1 MNYVE
6 YYTEVEGVNPS
17 TLKVNYTNNV
27 INGIDININIDEELD
42 PTKCKMEIHFILSNN
57 VTSVEDALKTTLDI
71 AHDIINLFSFNTEGK
86 FGNPRRGL
94 FNINGQGVVAI
105 AQIPL
110 YNLQNN
116 KDLPQGYSNTL
127 ELSLSNNN
135 LLNDLKSNSYHRLY
149 RAAMRTNDFI
159 ARFMFL
165 YGIIFDIKTSQNLV
179 DDYIQSIDPYVEMRK
194 STDPRTPNK
203 DITKYTW
210 LRNEI
215 GHTRG
220 VTDINEVQK
229 EITEVCDAFAELVK
243 GAI

>member
-6 YYTEVEGVNPS
+6 YYTVVEGVNPS
-17 TLKVNYTNNV
+17 ILKVKYTNNL
-27 INGIDININIDEELD
+27 INGIDIKIYNDEELD
-42 PTKCKMEIHFILSNN
+42 PTKCKLEIKFIVSNN
-57 VTSVEDALKTTLDI
+57 VTSVEDALKTTLDT
-71 AHDIINLFSFNTEGK
+71 AHDIINLLSFNTEGK
-86 FGNPRRGL
+86 FGIPRRGR

-105 AQIPL
+105 AQKPL

-116 KDLPQGYSNTL
+116 EDLSQGLSNRL

-135 LLNDLKSNSYHRLY
+135 LLADLKNNSYHRLY
-149 RAAMRTNDFI
+149 RAAMRTNDII

-165 YGIIFDIKTSQNLV
+165 YGIIFDIKTTQNLV
-179 DDYIQSIDPYVEMRK
+179 DDYIQSIDPNVEMRK
-194 STDPRTPNK
+194 STDPRKPNK

-215 GHTRG
+215 GHTRN
-220 VTDINEVQK
+220 VTDINKVK
-229 EITEVCDAFAELVK
+229 NEITEVCDGFAELVK